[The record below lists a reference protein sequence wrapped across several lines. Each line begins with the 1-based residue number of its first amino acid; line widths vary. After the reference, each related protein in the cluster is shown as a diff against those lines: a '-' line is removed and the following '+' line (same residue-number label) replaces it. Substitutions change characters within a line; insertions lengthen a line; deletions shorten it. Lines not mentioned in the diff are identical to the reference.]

1 MSHKKIKKAKK
12 RDGEVVYCSREEGKD
27 PEGREEEEEV
37 PPRKK
42 SKKEKKRKKKEEATF
57 DGGSVQNSDEIKPK
71 PGINHI
77 YNTALKA
84 IIQPLLYTTLYSGTP
99 TGRHYTVSI
108 ALPGSIID
116 NAQTQEL
123 KTYLAGQ
130 VTNLCIMYTKRNK
143 TSLIL
148 STHSQIARAA
158 AVFSIDEIIVFNE
171 QG

>member
-27 PEGREEEEEV
+27 PEGREEEEEEV

-57 DGGSVQNSDEIKPK
+57 DGGNVQNTDELK
-71 PGINHI
+71 GINHI

-130 VTNLCIMYTKRNK
+130 VRYLCIMYTKRNK